1 MLSFA
6 RGLQE
11 LHSKGIVHNDLKMD
25 NIAGFLTNKDEDYY
39 KFIFNDLINQKQE
52 TNFMENS
59 TRLQRKNILIRG
71 LQMLLFGFFIN
82 LGLTVISFLAFVQ
95 FFWLLINR
103 EKNLFIAGLASGLR
117 NWFGQAIQFMLASSD
132 YKPFPWSKI

>member
-1 MLSFA
+1 
-6 RGLQE
+6 
-11 LHSKGIVHNDLKMD
+11 
-25 NIAGFLTNKDEDYY
+25 
-39 KFIFNDLINQKQE
+39 
-52 TNFMENS
+52 MENS

-103 EKNLFIAGLASGLR
+103 EKIYLLLILRQVYVIGLGKQSNLC
-117 NWFGQAIQFMLASSD
+117 
-132 YKPFPWSKI
+132 

>member
-1 MLSFA
+1 
-6 RGLQE
+6 
-11 LHSKGIVHNDLKMD
+11 
-25 NIAGFLTNKDEDYY
+25 
-39 KFIFNDLINQKQE
+39 
-52 TNFMENS
+52 MENS

-103 EKNLFIAGLASGLR
+103 DKNLFIVNLASDLSD
-117 NWFGQAIQFMLASSD
+117 WFGQAIQFILVASD